1 MDALFGSHVLEVGA
15 GLIFT
20 FLAISLISGAI
31 VEAIGSCTKLRAQT
45 LLSGVQ
51 SLLNDHNFNA
61 LASELYAHAAINP
74 RGPGADAPKTNIPTY
89 IDKHQF
95 AAAIMDITGMS
106 NAIRMDAA
114 ARAAAG
120 GPGAGPAG
128 SVAAAAVGQPL
139 LGAARSQ
146 AGHTQKTPTWRGPPP
161 DPDHIATHVIAMTAR
176 D

>member
-51 SLLNDHNFNA
+51 SLLNDPNFNA

-120 GPGAGPAG
+120 GPGAGPAIRRG
-128 SVAAAAVGQPL
+128 DRWPSCGR
-139 LGAARSQ
+139 AR
-146 AGHTQKTPTWRGPPP
+146 R
-161 DPDHIATHVIAMTAR
+161 
-176 D
+176 